1 MITYKKHKY
10 SVPIRFIG
18 EYMTVKE
25 NGNSLDIYYN
35 TDLIVTYQIS
45 DKFLNMSIKDNLK
58 LVNDNFGN
66 IVYVCKKLGIHND
79 ISQLKYGYDTILN
92 SKDDTLKPNTKIMLN
107 IARILLKNTKVM
119 IFDEIL
125 SSLNNENKRIL
136 LEQLSEMKKN
146 HTIIIIDN
154 NEAAIEI
161 SDNIVLLNDSEVVET
176 GTADN
181 IIKNKTYKN
190 IINE

>member
-1 MITYKKHKY
+1 
-10 SVPIRFIG
+10 
-18 EYMTVKE
+18 
-25 NGNSLDIYYN
+25 
-35 TDLIVTYQIS
+35 
-45 DKFLNMSIKDNLK
+45 
-58 LVNDNFGN
+58 
-66 IVYVCKKLGIHND
+66 
-79 ISQLKYGYDTILN
+79 
-92 SKDDTLKPNTKIMLN
+92 MLN